1 LAPDYRASSPVFE
14 GITDAL
20 NGKSWAPLTKDG
32 LEVFFVTQLVSLRL
46 REHLRH
52 PFPPFAIS
60 DINTISAIIYFL
72 YPSWLASTVE
82 FDQSGQTG
90 VGVGKVHRNL
100 QERGPNL
107 LRHSHIHLDFSF
119 PTKFSAVDFFCIA
132 TAGKALLPSL
142 GNALPFLF
150 RGDRRRSLRFE
161 GT

>member
-1 LAPDYRASSPVFE
+1 MRQIKSA
-14 GITDAL
+14 AL
-20 NGKSWAPLTKDG
+20 VRVPPGQQKIGNDPALPC
-32 LEVFFVTQLVSLRL
+32 VTLGDFDQTVQSVSLRL
-46 REHLRH
+46 RDHLRH
-52 PFPPFAIS
+52 PFSTSAIS
-60 DINTISAIIYFL
+60 DINTISDIIYSL
-72 YPSWLASTVE
+72 YPSWLAGTVK

-100 QERGPNL
+100 QERRPNL